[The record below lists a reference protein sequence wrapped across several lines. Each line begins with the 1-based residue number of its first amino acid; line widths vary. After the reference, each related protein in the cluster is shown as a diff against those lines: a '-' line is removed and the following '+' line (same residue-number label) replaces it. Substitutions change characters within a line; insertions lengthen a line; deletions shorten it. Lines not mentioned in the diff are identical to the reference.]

1 MSVRSVIDFSHFSS
15 FEHKFVAL
23 LKASLN
29 PILIKVIRYVA
40 LSFYEFPGST
50 NEFPFVVVATP
61 WEVARGGKL
70 LCVHGKGSRH
80 VCWAYSITIVVL
92 PSGVAMVPP

>member
-40 LSFYEFPGST
+40 LSVY
-50 NEFPFVVVATP
+50 
-61 WEVARGGKL
+61 
-70 LCVHGKGSRH
+70 
-80 VCWAYSITIVVL
+80 IVNLIQDVE
-92 PSGVAMVPP
+92 